1 MKEKNPKAGIS
12 LEMANSNWLLGH
24 SFTIVVS
31 SIILIPFDLS
41 SYKKQAVT
49 LNEAEWS
56 NQSRIILTMMTR
68 SILTFFSGRSTN
80 EIACISQKKMF
91 SCKFSTRCC
100 FRIASWVFSFVS
112 LLPWADYNAMYQKTQ
127 GTITCPQGLYASI
140 SKMAASEV

>member
-1 MKEKNPKAGIS
+1 MKEKTPKVGIS

-24 SFTIVVS
+24 SFTVFVS

-80 EIACISQKKMF
+80 EIACISQKKCLVANF
-91 SCKFSTRCC
+91 Q
-100 FRIASWVFSFVS
+100 
-112 LLPWADYNAMYQKTQ
+112 L
-127 GTITCPQGLYASI
+127 
-140 SKMAASEV
+140 AAALG